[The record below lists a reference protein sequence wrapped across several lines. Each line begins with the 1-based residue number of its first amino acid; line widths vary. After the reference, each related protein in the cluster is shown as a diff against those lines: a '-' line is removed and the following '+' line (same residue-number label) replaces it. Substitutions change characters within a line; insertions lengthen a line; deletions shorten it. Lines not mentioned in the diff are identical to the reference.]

1 MWDNPR
7 LLNAAANG
15 LLAIALAGLV
25 YAGFRLV
32 SESPAFPLRTV
43 RVGGDLRHVARAD
56 VVLAL
61 QGKVSGTFF
70 TVDLESI
77 SALFQ
82 SIPWVRRA
90 EVRREWPD
98 SLEVKIEEHVALAR
112 WGQGKEPQLVNS
124 HGELFFGRSE
134 AALPLLSGPAGTEGE
149 VARRYLSFR
158 ELLAPLA
165 LEPRQVALSSRLA
178 WQLRLS
184 NGLTV
189 QLGHDSDRDNS
200 LEERLEK
207 FVSAYPQTVGKMAR
221 RAEYVDL
228 RYPNGFA
235 VRVPE
240 SRKPE
245 SRKTAHKRV

>member
-15 LLAIALAGLV
+15 LLAVALTGFA

-43 RVGGDLRHVARAD
+43 RVGGDLRHVVRAD
-56 VVLAL
+56 VVRAL

-77 SALFQ
+77 SALFR
-82 SIPWVRRA
+82 SIPWVRHA
-90 EVRREWPD
+90 EVRRQWPD

-112 WGQGKEPQLVNS
+112 WGQGKESQMVNS
-124 HGELFFGRSE
+124 HGELFFGGSD

-189 QLGHDSDRDNS
+189 QLGRDSDRDS

-207 FVSAYPQTVGKMAR
+207 FASTYPQTVGKMAG

-245 SRKTAHKRV
+245 SGKTAHKRV

>member
-7 LLNAAANG
+7 LLNAAANA
-15 LLAIALAGLV
+15 LLAVAF
-25 YAGFRLV
+25 AGFAYVGLRLV
-32 SESPAFPLRTV
+32 SESSAFSLRTV
-43 RVGGDLRHVARAD
+43 RVGGDLNHVARAD
-56 VVLAL
+56 VARAL

-70 TVDLESI
+70 TVDLELI
-77 SALFQ
+77 STLFR
-82 SIPWVRRA
+82 SVPWVRRA
-90 EVRREWPD
+90 EVRRQWPD
-98 SLEVKIEEHVALAR
+98 SLEVTIEEHVALGR
-112 WGQGKEPQLVNS
+112 WGQGKDQLVNS
-124 HGELFFGRSE
+124 HGELFFGRGE
-134 AALPLLSGPAGTEGE
+134 PVLPLLSGPAGTEGE

-178 WQLRLS
+178 WQIRLS
-184 NGLTV
+184 NGLIV

-207 FVSAYPQTVGKMAR
+207 FVSVYPETVGKMAG
-221 RAEYVDL
+221 RAQYVDL

-240 SRKPE
+240 G
-245 SRKTAHKRV
+245 RKTDSVKTARKRV